1 MNIGVDV
8 REIQKGVTTGIGR
21 SLLNFINFF
30 EKNDQ
35 KNKLVLFSEDILPFN
50 FNKNIEE
57 VVIRKSLKPFW
68 DQWKIVLALKNFKI
82 NLFYSP
88 YYKIPLMTKTAVVS
102 QILDL
107 MFLSFPPYRKNLR
120 IHRKLYYAFL
130 GRYFAYRAI
139 NIITDSW
146 HARSDII
153 KIWKIN
159 PKKIAVIPLGLASRY
174 KPVKD
179 LRLLKRVKNALKLPE
194 KYILYL
200 GNFKP
205 HKNVSSLIKAFREIE
220 KIFSE
225 HKLVL
230 AGPLD
235 NDGKKIKNFVFMEGL
250 ENKVVFTDTIKETD
264 CPEALFSLADVF
276 VFPSLYEG
284 FGLPP
289 LEAMAC
295 GTPVVASNLTS
306 VPEVVGEA
314 GLLVNPLD
322 IEEMSK
328 KISEL
333 LQNCEKR
340 LFYSKQGLK
349 RAEIFREKDTA
360 GRLYQHIISLLEEI

>member
-1 MNIGVDV
+1 MNIGVDA
-8 REIQKGVTTGIGR
+8 REIQKGATTGIGR

-35 KNKLVLFSEDILPFN
+35 KHKLVLFSEDEIPFD
-50 FNKNIEE
+50 FNKNIQE
-57 VVIRKSLKPFW
+57 VVIKKSHKPFW
-68 DQWKIVLALKNFKI
+68 DQWKIVLALKHFKI
-82 NLFYSP
+82 SLFYSP
-88 YYKIPLMTKTAVVS
+88 YYKIPLMTKTAVVN

-107 MFLSFPPYRKNLR
+107 MFLSFPPYRKNLG
-120 IHRKLYYAFL
+120 IQRKLYYAFL

-139 NIITDSW
+139 NIITDSM

-153 KIWKIN
+153 RIWKIN
-159 PKKIAVIPLGLASRY
+159 PRKITVIPLSLASRY
-174 KPVKD
+174 KPVND
-179 LRLLKRVKNALKLPE
+179 LKLLKRVKNTLRLPE

-205 HKNVSSLIKAFREIE
+205 HKNVASLIKAFKEIGN
-220 KIFSE
+220 FFRE

-235 NDGKKIKNFVFMEGL
+235 SDGKKIKNFVFAEGL
-250 ENKVVFTDTIKETD
+250 ENKVVFTGTIKETD
-264 CPEALFSLADVF
+264 YPEALFSLADVF

-314 GLLVNPLD
+314 GMLINPLN
-322 IEEMSK
+322 IEEMSE

-333 LQNCEKR
+333 LNNCEKR

-349 RAEIFREKDTA
+349 RAEAFREKDTA